1 MTTLRL
7 RPSRCERRTVLGLH
21 GLAAL
26 AVALSAVPVLL
37 ALLLWIALASSACA
51 YWRAGSGGGRV
62 VALGLAADH
71 CVVHYAH
78 GTLRAEAPRALFVS
92 EWLLVLRIGRGDRQ
106 RPLLL
111 MLWPGSLSGRD
122 GWRLRRYLRG
132 YPLTLG

>member
-1 MTTLRL
+1 MTQLRL
-7 RPSRCERRTVLGLH
+7 RPSRCERLTVLGLH

-37 ALLLWIALASSACA
+37 ALLLWLALAGSASAC
-51 YWRAGSGGGRV
+51 WRAGSGGDRV
-62 VALGLAADH
+62 AALGLAADH

-78 GTLRAEAPRALFVS
+78 GTLRAEVPRPLFIS
-92 EWLLVLRIGRGDRQ
+92 EWLLVLRIGCGDRQ

-111 MLWPGSLSGRD
+111 MLWPGSLCGRD

-132 YPLTLG
+132 YPLTSG